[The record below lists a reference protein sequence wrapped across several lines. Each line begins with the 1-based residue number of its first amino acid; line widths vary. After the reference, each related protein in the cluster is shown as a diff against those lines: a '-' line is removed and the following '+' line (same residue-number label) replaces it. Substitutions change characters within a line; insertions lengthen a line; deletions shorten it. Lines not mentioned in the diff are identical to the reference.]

1 MTGNPIER
9 QAVIQDLATTHPEV
23 EFALVLARTIES
35 IKSDPEQLR
44 GAVYELARQ
53 KLREQF
59 SHEDASQVT
68 HLTAAL
74 EVAIQGVEAHSRK
87 DADRQALAFNPS
99 APPAITDRRYPAN
112 VEVLEP
118 AASETYRDSL
128 THAPP
133 PRWITDP
140 DEKPSAKRVS
150 FGAPLRFMLVVGVL
164 LVAVALVLQR
174 SGQLTRFWS
183 APSVEAAREISPGQ
197 SPVPADPHP
206 AAPEPPKPTQLLPA
220 SFGVYAIDGD
230 KLYELEP
237 LPGRAPD
244 VRVAVS
250 AVVQTPSQTIVP
262 DGSLRFIVYRRDSG
276 NSAPDQ
282 ADVRVVAKIQ
292 QATTFDAAGK
302 PVIGKAEEDNW
313 VIRNISVPYRTAPV
327 KDNAEMYEVKSRDP
341 DATLSPGRYALV
353 VKSQAYDF
361 TVAGTVTD
369 DRQCLARL
377 AAANGTFYSACQKQ
391 P

>member
-1 MTGNPIER
+1 MTGTPTER
-9 QAVIQDLATTHPEV
+9 QAVVQDIAAAHPEV

-35 IKSDPEQLR
+35 IKADPEQLR

-68 HLTAAL
+68 HLTTAL

-99 APPAITDRRYPAN
+99 APPQITDRRYPAN

-118 AASETYRDSL
+118 AVSEAYHDSR
-128 THAPP
+128 AQP

-140 DEKPSAKRVS
+140 DEKTSTKRVS

-164 LVAVALVLQR
+164 LVAAVLVLQR
-174 SGQLTRFWS
+174 SGQFARFWS
-183 APSVEAAREISPGQ
+183 APPVEAVRDTSLAQ

-237 LPGRAPD
+237 LAGRAPD
-244 VRVAVS
+244 IRVAVS
-250 AVVQTPSQTIVP
+250 AVVQTPSQTVVP
-262 DGSLRFIVYRRDSG
+262 DGNLRFIVYRRGSG

-327 KDNAEMYEVKSRDP
+327 KDNAEMYEVKSKDP
-341 DATLSPGRYALV
+341 DASLSPGRYALV
-353 VKSQAYDF
+353 IKNQAYDF

-369 DRQCLARL
+369 DSQCLTRL